1 MNETKGQHKNAKLD
15 HENLLRSLPSKSGVY
30 RMVDADGHVLYVGK
44 AKDLKKR
51 VASYF
56 RTKGVSAKTR
66 LLQRKTADVQITVT
80 ISETEALLLEQ
91 SFIKSENPP
100 YNVVLRDGKSYPFIY
115 LSGHVYPRIRLHR
128 GSKRGKGNYY
138 GPFPSAS
145 AVRESITILQK
156 LFRLRTC
163 EDSFFKNRSR
173 PCLQYQINRCS
184 GSCVNAISKED
195 YAADLKLA
203 KMFLEGKNEEVL
215 SSFKENMHQAAENLE
230 FERAASLRDQI
241 KQLVKVQ
248 EAQYAEKGDSS
259 IDVFGIAQDLH
270 YTCIQALFVRH
281 GRILGHRTWYPKNEL
296 GLDAAEMLQEFVS
309 QYFFGGDKRDIPK
322 QVLTNMALDDAEVL
336 AEALT
341 GVCGRRVEFTHRGR
355 TQRAQWIEMV
365 SENAKVA
372 LEAYTAK
379 KQNVFERLLN
389 LQERLQLE
397 EVPHRLECFD
407 ISHSAGEATVAS
419 CVVFDVNGPLK
430 SDYRRFNING
440 ITQGDDYA
448 ALEQATKRRYT
459 RVQKEDGNL
468 PDVLVIDGG
477 RGQLN
482 RVLNVLEELQISEL
496 VVLGISKGEGRK
508 IGLETVW
515 KNGKESIDIPANSG
529 AMHLLQHI
537 RDEAH
542 RFAISSHRNR
552 RQKTRRVSELDEIE
566 GIGPRRKRELLAH
579 FGHISSIKGSSVEEL
594 AKVPGISRKLAEE
607 IYGTFHVT

>member
-1 MNETKGQHKNAKLD
+1 MNETTGQRKNAKLD

-115 LSGHVYPRIRLHR
+115 LSGHAYPRIRLHR

-184 GSCVNAISKED
+184 GSCVNAISQED

-341 GVCGRRVEFTHRGR
+341 GVSGRKVEFTHRGR